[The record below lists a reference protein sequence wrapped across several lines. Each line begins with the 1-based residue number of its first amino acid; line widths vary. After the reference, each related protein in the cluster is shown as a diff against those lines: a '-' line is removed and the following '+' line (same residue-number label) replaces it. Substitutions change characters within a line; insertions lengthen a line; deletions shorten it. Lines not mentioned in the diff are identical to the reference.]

1 MTGDTASV
9 TKLFRDGLQ
18 YVVPVF
24 QRPYVWTQERQ
35 WEPLWCEIEEIAL
48 SGSNRDYFLGA
59 IVVQP
64 QLSENSMRAE
74 QCEVIDGQQRLT
86 TLQILLAAMRNLA
99 KDFGFS
105 TFLGRLNDLTIN
117 RNVNGNDIQKLWPT
131 DADQM
136 VYGLVVHPDK
146 QSEIHAQ
153 YPKRTRGRRQEPRP
167 LLVEAYEYFEG
178 EVREYLERDV
188 DNRAL
193 SKEESYARMESLLN
207 VVKSGI
213 KVVSISLAE
222 HDDPQII
229 FESLNGRPTPLLA
242 SDLIKNF
249 VLRKSPNR
257 ESLYSRYW
265 KSFDIEG
272 DSNKQYWRSEEKQ
285 GRLKKPRLD
294 LFLMHY
300 LQFRRGREIIASDL
314 FREFQ
319 QWWSAELDNKK
330 SAESLFEEIVA
341 YAAEYRRMVSPT
353 NDTDP
358 ENTFFR
364 NLKSMD
370 ISLVYPLMFLILK
383 EGQDQFKDWVVK
395 DDVPG
400 MLQDIES
407 YLVRRHVCD
416 LSKKKY
422 NYVFPTVLRKLREH
436 VHSGGQIDRACL
448 RRILCESNAD
458 SIRWP
463 NNQDFK
469 QAWMDSPL
477 YDYSPRAFIN
487 VILERIDRT
496 YPRDLIAFVNY
507 GKATIEH
514 VLPQGWQTHWP
525 LPQDAQGAQYGAK
538 LETPE
543 ETRERLLHSIGNL
556 TLLGQ
561 ELNAGVSNAPYALKR
576 EAIVEQN
583 SLRINSYFRNVAQW
597 DEAAIRTR
605 SEMLFAVALELWPR
619 PDDTEDF
626 ERPAAPR
633 VEAKLDCAG
642 RGTPRYEN
650 DSAAKGSE
658 SEFGTPTPSNVV
670 AAPAVLKPKQELK
683 AIAVE
688 YVAEGLYGSSRP
700 AYPKTGEA
708 ISTIDV
714 EAWIAYIKGKGIK
727 SVICLLDVAQLGYY
741 RHAGGLL
748 EAYRRAGLSVRHV
761 PAADYQNPPLTDAQL
776 QDVKNAYEELPKPV
790 VIHCSAGIDR
800 TGAAVEHLTAEE
812 PNGGGNDAG
821 DDAFYRAFIRGEWKL
836 VFRFQDG
843 DGEFKSHRVLYGV
856 GPAIIRWFEENEA
869 ATPNGTE
876 MVRALNRVKTDGD
889 LIPEYASR
897 HWLNWLSVLGV
908 LRKNGNRYHLIY
920 RIPEEKLRTRFD
932 SLPEE

>member
-99 KDFGFS
+99 TEFKFD
-105 TFLGRLNDLTIN
+105 TFLGHLNDLTIN

-131 DADQM
+131 DADQT
-136 VYGLVVHPDK
+136 VYGLVVQPNN
-146 QSEIHAQ
+146 QAEIHAQ
-153 YPKRTRGRRQEPRP
+153 FPKRTRGRRQEPRP

-178 EVREYLERDV
+178 EVREYLKRDV
-188 DNRAL
+188 DNREL
-193 SKEESYARMESLLN
+193 TNEESYARMESLLK

-222 HDDPQII
+222 DDDPQII

-257 ESLYSRYW
+257 EWLYDQYW
-265 KSFDIEG
+265 KSFDIDG
-272 DSNKQYWRSEEKQ
+272 DANKPYWRTEVKQ
-285 GRLKKPRLD
+285 GRLKRPRLD

-300 LQFRRGREIIASDL
+300 LQFRRGREIVASDL

-319 QWWSAELDNKK
+319 QWWSTELVQK

-341 YAAEYRRMVSPT
+341 YATEYRRMISPT
-353 NDTDP
+353 NDNDP
-358 ENTFFR
+358 ENSFFR

-383 EGQDQFKDWVVK
+383 EGPCQGWVVK

-436 VHSGGQIDRACL
+436 VQSSGQIDRASL

-496 YPRDLIAFVNY
+496 YPRDLIALVNY

-525 LPQDAQGAQYGAK
+525 LPQNAPSAQYGGT

-561 ELNAGVSNAPYALKR
+561 ELNTGVSNAPYALKR

-583 SLRINSYFRNVAQW
+583 SLRINSYFRNVAPW

-605 SEMLFAVALELWPR
+605 SERLFAVALELWPR
-619 PDDTEDF
+619 PDDTADI
-626 ERPAAPR
+626 ERPAVPR
-633 VEAKLDCAG
+633 MEPKPENASF
-642 RGTPRYEN
+642 GTHISKGDFVAEY
-650 DSAAKGSE
+650 SAAKPVVPTRSDEEGMTSSAQDQQRQKQGSLE
-658 SEFGTPTPSNVV
+658 HPQEEPENGEGQFLRDVYHGEDRLVFTNNYT
-670 AAPAVLKPKQELK
+670 KP
-683 AIAVE
+683 
-688 YVAEGLYGSSRP
+688 
-700 AYPKTGEA
+700 
-708 ISTIDV
+708 
-714 EAWIAYIKGKGIK
+714 
-727 SVICLLDVAQLGYY
+727 
-741 RHAGGLL
+741 
-748 EAYRRAGLSVRHV
+748 LSVPFDMVFRVLGWFRAH
-761 PAADYQNPPLTDAQL
+761 P
-776 QDVKNAYEELPKPV
+776 
-790 VIHCSAGIDR
+790 
-800 TGAAVEHLTAEE
+800 GAAQSQGQMREALSVT
-812 PNGGGNDAG
+812 
-821 DDAFYRAFIRGEWKL
+821 
-836 VFRFQDG
+836 
-843 DGEFKSHRVLYGV
+843 EF
-856 GPAIIRWFEENEA
+856 W
-869 ATPNGTE
+869 
-876 MVRALNRVKTDGD
+876 VRL
-889 LIPEYASR
+889 P
-897 HWLNWLSVLGV
+897 LNWLAEIKVLQ
-908 LRKNGNRYHLIY
+908 KNGGKYQFAQ
-920 RIPEEKLRTRFD
+920 PEVTDQQVRQKRAE
-932 SLPEE
+932 LPRRQ